1 MVMQF
6 DLIAL
11 YRYLEIT
18 DLHLAIFLD
27 IQAKYICLDGDGTV
41 PTESAKV

>member
-1 MVMQF
+1 MVMQS

-11 YRYLEIT
+11 CRYLEVT
-18 DLHLAIFLD
+18 DLHFAIFLD
-27 IQAKYICLDGDGTV
+27 IQAKYVCVDGDGTV